1 LTWSSNKN
9 NDLQFA
15 ITNIYWAATRYQAQN
30 EVLHTSEGRLDSL
43 SPHKTNYVGRK
54 QNMQFKRN
62 VTDQGDTRLKERT
75 CSTGSIGVRKYKIYV
90 IKNLFILVLDNCD
103 KIHIA

>member
-1 LTWSSNKN
+1 
-9 NDLQFA
+9 
-15 ITNIYWAATRYQAQN
+15 
-30 EVLHTSEGRLDSL
+30 
-43 SPHKTNYVGRK
+43 
-54 QNMQFKRN
+54 MQFKRN